1 MAAKGKA
8 PRINARRSI
17 AELEAELLKRTA
29 ERDEALE
36 QQTAT
41 AQVLQVINSS
51 PGDLT
56 PVFDAI
62 LEKAV
67 RLCGAVYGNLLT
79 YDGQLFSMAAAVHP
93 ESQLAER
100 ALSLDPF
107 PPAPGGPLDRIVHGE
122 EVSAA
127 ENIEE
132 SAGYRT
138 RAKYREVADR
148 SGFRSLL
155 NVALRKEGVLL
166 GAITIFRK
174 EAGTF
179 SEKQIGLLQNFAAQA
194 VIAMENAR
202 LLTETREALE
212 QQTATAEVLQV
223 INSSPGDLVPV
234 FEAMLEKA
242 IRLCGGTQGALWTLD
257 GAETTAVASHGN
269 TPEFVAMLRER
280 ELAGLGPPEGV
291 RLTMRERLL
300 HVPDLVEH
308 ELYPSEEAITKGAV
322 ELSGVHSLLGVA
334 LLKDGAPIGAFMIG
348 RREVR
353 PFSDAQISLVQN
365 FAAQAVIAME
375 NARLLTET
383 RKALEQ
389 QTATAEVL
397 QVINSS
403 PGDLAPVFDVILEK
417 AHSLCGVANGSL
429 ALYDGEKM
437 RAVAMRAYSEGWTEH
452 LREGVP
458 AVGNPITQPLLD
470 GAPFVHIPDQAKI
483 DHPLTQAAV
492 ERTGARTSLF
502 VPLRKDNMLL
512 GMINAARKE
521 VQPFT
526 DKEIALLQNFAAQ
539 AVIAMENARLITET
553 REALEQQTGT
563 AEILQVINS
572 SPGDLAPVFDAILE
586 KAHSLCGAEVGTL
599 AAYDGEHF
607 HALATFGYSEQFAA
621 FVRRPFR
628 PNVYMQRLIQGER
641 VLHLRD
647 QRMLES
653 EPPDAETTRAF
664 LELTD
669 LRTTLFVALRKDTSL
684 LGFISAH
691 RHGVHPFSEKEIALL
706 ENFAAQAVIAMEN
719 ARLLTETREALEQ
732 QTATAEILQ
741 VINSSPGDLAPVFD
755 AILEKAHTLC
765 GAAHGGL
772 NIYDGERFRNVAAH
786 AIPPRFAELMR
797 RPFHAR
803 PIQQRLLRGE
813 RYVHVPD
820 MMTRARED
828 PDDPIGRASDEAGI
842 RTLLVVPLR
851 KDGALLGYITAH
863 REEVRPFT
871 DKQSRYCRISP
882 RKR

>member
-1 MAAKGKA
+1 
-8 PRINARRSI
+8 
-17 AELEAELLKRTA
+17 
-29 ERDEALE
+29 
-36 QQTAT
+36 
-41 AQVLQVINSS
+41 
-51 PGDLT
+51 
-56 PVFDAI
+56 
-62 LEKAV
+62 
-67 RLCGAVYGNLLT
+67 
-79 YDGQLFSMAAAVHP
+79 
-93 ESQLAER
+93 
-100 ALSLDPF
+100 
-107 PPAPGGPLDRIVHGE
+107 
-122 EVSAA
+122 
-127 ENIEE
+127 
-132 SAGYRT
+132 
-138 RAKYREVADR
+138 
-148 SGFRSLL
+148 
-155 NVALRKEGVLL
+155 
-166 GAITIFRK
+166 
-174 EAGTF
+174 
-179 SEKQIGLLQNFAAQA
+179 
-194 VIAMENAR
+194 
-202 LLTETREALE
+202 
-212 QQTATAEVLQV
+212 
-223 INSSPGDLVPV
+223 
-234 FEAMLEKA
+234 
-242 IRLCGGTQGALWTLD
+242 
-257 GAETTAVASHGN
+257 
-269 TPEFVAMLRER
+269 
-280 ELAGLGPPEGV
+280 
-291 RLTMRERLL
+291 
-300 HVPDLVEH
+300 
-308 ELYPSEEAITKGAV
+308 
-322 ELSGVHSLLGVA
+322 
-334 LLKDGAPIGAFMIG
+334 
-348 RREVR
+348 
-353 PFSDAQISLVQN
+353 
-365 FAAQAVIAME
+365 
-375 NARLLTET
+375 
-383 RKALEQ
+383 
-389 QTATAEVL
+389 
-397 QVINSS
+397 
-403 PGDLAPVFDVILEK
+403 
-417 AHSLCGVANGSL
+417 
-429 ALYDGEKM
+429 
-437 RAVAMRAYSEGWTEH
+437 
-452 LREGVP
+452 
-458 AVGNPITQPLLD
+458 
-470 GAPFVHIPDQAKI
+470 
-483 DHPLTQAAV
+483 
-492 ERTGARTSLF
+492 
-502 VPLRKDNMLL
+502 
-512 GMINAARKE
+512 